1 MPFVQQTQVVQN
13 PKVSYIDLLNV
24 ILQKQLIDHLSYLSS
39 FMTLFAEADS
49 DRNGI
54 IDSEAFVLMYKRMN
68 INETDANFELLP

>member
-1 MPFVQQTQVVQN
+1 
-13 PKVSYIDLLNV
+13 
-24 ILQKQLIDHLSYLSS
+24 
-39 FMTLFAEADS
+39 MTLFAEADS